1 MTIEPQTAIA
11 IAVPVVAGLAWL
23 LRLEGRINLNER
35 LTAGLIEDVQY
46 IRRRIDEALN
56 GHRD

>member
-1 MTIEPQTAIA
+1 MTIDTQTAVA
-11 IAVPVVAGLAWL
+11 VAVPVIAGLAWL

-35 LTAGLIEDVQY
+35 LTNGLIEDVQY

-56 GHRD
+56 GHD